1 MAEYHPDPVKIEVF
15 LDDDAEP
22 VGVYRPPAT
31 FELDTTKLP
40 DGPHRLR
47 FRAHDSTG
55 VMGVREVDFMVRNG
69 PGIAVVGVT
78 NGDIVEGRIPV
89 LVNAYA
95 GTHDERWEPTRA
107 ETPAPVPTWAWILF
121 LLVSVWAGYY
131 WFDTG
136 FFPPEE
142 YANSPT
148 FSSPATI
155 AAAAGQPAAAGAAA
169 AQAFDWK
176 QLGADVYSER
186 CALCHGGAGEG
197 VPRFVPSLHADVSVT
212 AADPSEMLGRILFGT
227 PGAQPAAPAG
237 GAGWRAWMPPFHD
250 VLNDEEIAAVANHVR
265 NSWGNRAPVVA
276 PSQVQALRA
285 RK

>member
-1 MAEYHPDPVKIEVF
+1 MTDHERDPNKIEVY

-47 FRAHDSTG
+47 FRAYDRTG
-55 VMGVREVDFMVRNG
+55 VVGVREITFIVRNG

-121 LLVSVWAGYY
+121 LLISVWAGYY

-142 YANSPT
+142 YA
-148 FSSPATI
+148 
-155 AAAAGQPAAAGAAA
+155 
-169 AQAFDWK
+169 
-176 QLGADVYSER
+176 
-186 CALCHGGAGEG
+186 
-197 VPRFVPSLHADVSVT
+197 
-212 AADPSEMLGRILFGT
+212 
-227 PGAQPAAPAG
+227 
-237 GAGWRAWMPPFHD
+237 
-250 VLNDEEIAAVANHVR
+250 
-265 NSWGNRAPVVA
+265 
-276 PSQVQALRA
+276 
-285 RK
+285 